1 MKITNE
7 KKIMYENILQA
18 FGPSGCEEQVVILM
32 KQYYQK
38 YTSEIIQDNLGSC
51 FAVIRNQTGIKN
63 AKKVM
68 LMAHGD
74 EVGFM
79 VSQINEK
86 GLIRINPLGGIWEQ
100 TLLAK
105 RVRLLKDDGT
115 FIIGAISAIAPHLL
129 SPEARSKPTP
139 IANMLVDFGFTSKA
153 EAYAAGVRE
162 GNFVICEGPTVF
174 LNDKRLLSKA
184 IDNRMGLILG
194 LEVLEQ
200 IKDKALD
207 FDLYVGFSAQEEV
220 GTRGAATAT
229 ALIKPDFAIVTDV
242 SPGQDYESTSTF
254 GQLGQGVML
263 RGMDNGYV
271 TRHDLIKYQLDL
283 MQQHQIKYQF
293 YISPGGTDA
302 GRVHL
307 ADYGIPTIQACL
319 IARNL
324 HTISGIIDLDDFNET
339 IKLVTTIIED
349 LDEIKIKNF
358 NWSEKR

>member
-74 EVGFM
+74 EIGFM

-105 RVRLLKDDGT
+105 RLRLLKDDGT

-162 GNFVICEGPTVF
+162 GNFVICEGPTAF

-229 ALIKPDFAIVTDV
+229 SLIKPDFAIVTDV

-271 TRHDLIKYQLDL
+271 TRYDLIKYQLDL